1 MAQLPIKMISA
12 VFLVVLLFAV
22 ESVSAADFSRLKN
35 QVYGYKLGLLMD
47 VSTPFIQNKTVRRWF
62 VGEWRHEF

>member
-47 VSTPFIQNKTVRRWF
+47 VSTPFIQNKTVRR
-62 VGEWRHEF
+62 